1 MDHVVFLAVTTNR
14 CAVAAAALYLYDTL
28 LTVSDS
34 IELIWQRKI
43 SGASML
49 YIVNRY
55 IMVPYLVLELVA
67 LDEEDCESAYAMLHI
82 VNAITCIL
90 LIVCGVLSAIRVYA
104 LEHCVSD
111 WKLPALVSSLVLFQ
125 FGTSIYTYSR
135 TTPEA
140 LPPPLYCAM
149 HSTVPAGLDDAV
161 KILTRI
167 FNIIHDAL
175 ILFLTWYRTR
185 GGLLDLARRTEEG
198 DSVVTRLLLNGAIYF
213 IVHLF
218 LNLADAVL
226 TVTMIFESTSIF
238 NAIFTPLIL
247 SHFFLSI
254 RKAQY
259 ANEGGYAEESKVSAL
274 EFASF
279 EADDD
284 NCARSASRESE
295 EDWDLASEPTVI

>member
-1 MDHVVFLAVTTNR
+1 MNHATDQLDNERSDHSVTTNS
-14 CAVAAAALYLYDTL
+14 CAIAAAALYLYDTL
-28 LTVSDS
+28 LTFSDS

-67 LDEEDCESAYAMLHI
+67 LDEKDCESQ
-82 VNAITCIL
+82 
-90 LIVCGVLSAIRVYA
+90 
-104 LEHCVSD
+104 
-111 WKLPALVSSLVLFQ
+111 PALMTL
-125 FGTSIYTYSR
+125 
-135 TTPEA
+135 
-140 LPPPLYCAM
+140 
-149 HSTVPAGLDDAV
+149 

-213 IVHLF
+213 MSVVSTLVLRILLILRCRVHLF

-254 RKAQY
+254 RRAQY

-295 EDWDLASEPTVI
+295 EDWGLASEPVVI